1 MADLTGPGSP
11 NTSHTFARY
20 SHKDGAFPRRSAT
33 TCWRIVGTLA
43 ILAAVMLAACTT
55 VKQPL
60 GGPSSPHSTG
70 IGVSSCP
77 TPTAN
82 TGVVTPPAS
91 PPAVK
96 GAINTTG
103 DGLQEI
109 DVQVGCGAVVQVGQ
123 TVIVEYTGW
132 VESTGKLFDS
142 SFLHQPGD
150 CEGTVQNTCS
160 FALSEGSVIQGW
172 VEGVAGMKIG
182 GTRRLI
188 IPPALAYGAQGS
200 PPVIPPNAT
209 LIFDVTVV
217 GVQ

>member
-1 MADLTGPGSP
+1 MTMPATTPVL
-11 NTSHTFARY
+11 
-20 SHKDGAFPRRSAT
+20 SAT
-33 TCWRIVGTLA
+33 PSMPRSPTITSRRLLATLVF
-43 ILAAVMLAACTT
+43 LAAIILAACTT

-60 GGPSSPHSTG
+60 SGPPAPRSTG

-77 TPTAN
+77 TPTPN
-82 TGVVTPPAS
+82 TAVVTPPAS
-91 PPAVK
+91 PPTVK
-96 GAINTTG
+96 GAINTTS

-109 DVQVGCGAVVQVGQ
+109 DIQVGCGAVVQVGQ

-132 VESTGKLFDS
+132 VESTSKLFDS
-142 SFLHQPGD
+142 SFEHQPSD
-150 CEGTVQNTCS
+150 CEGTVQNTCG
-160 FALSEGSVIQGW
+160 FALSQGSVIQGW

-209 LIFDVTVV
+209 LIFDITVI